1 MRMRSLASLAVPSL
15 FILSIA
21 TIARGAEPLTLEG
34 ALAIARER
42 APSIVAERMRLEES
56 RARAA
61 QQQRAFTS
69 DPELEAAVGR
79 REHPDA
85 VDSTQDWEVAIYQS
99 LGDLVRASARGD
111 AAGATLDAD
120 TRAEQDFER
129 IVLLEVATA
138 FAEHVALER
147 RHALAG
153 DSLETAT
160 RLHDAALR
168 RFEAGDVAQLD
179 VNLSRAML
187 ARVTAEKSSASAEL
201 DVSRARLSAL
211 LGSGDASSLDVS
223 DDLTLPAATQDLDLA
238 ASIAARSD
246 VRRLDA
252 EITATQS
259 ELRLAAPLRALD
271 WGLVASVA
279 EDDGDRITSAGL
291 RVGLPVTGRAQY
303 ARAESSARL
312 ARLEH
317 ERAALVLSATSTL
330 VAAANAYA
338 RLRESA
344 TAMTGSIL
352 PLLAEN
358 DALALESYD
367 GGQIGIAELA
377 AVRRESTDARNA
389 AITHWLEARL
399 AGLRLRFL
407 SGDLR

>member
-15 FILSIA
+15 LILSIA
-21 TIARGAEPLTLEG
+21 TIARGSEPLTLEG

-56 RARAA
+56 RARAG
-61 QQQRAFTS
+61 QQQRAFMS
-69 DPELEAAVGR
+69 NPELEAIVGR

-85 VDSTQDWEVAIYQS
+85 VDSTQDWEITISQS
-99 LGDLVRASARGD
+99 LGDLVRSSARGD
-111 AAGATLDAD
+111 ATGAMLDAD
-120 TRAEQDFER
+120 ARAVEDFER

-147 RHALAG
+147 RRSLAG

-187 ARVTAEKSSASAEL
+187 ARATADKSSAAADL
-201 DVSRARLSAL
+201 DISRARLAAL
-211 LGSGDASSLDVS
+211 LGTGDTKSLDVS
-223 DDLTLPAATQDLDLA
+223 DDLTLPPSPPDLDLA
-238 ASIAARSD
+238 ASISARTD

-252 EITATQS
+252 EIAAARS
-259 ELRLAAPLRALD
+259 ELRLAAPLRVLD
-271 WGLVASVA
+271 WGFVASVA

-291 RVGLPVTGRAQY
+291 RVGLPFAGRGQY
-303 ARAESSARL
+303 ARAETSARL

-317 ERAALVLSATSTL
+317 ERAALVLSATSAL
-330 VAAANAYA
+330 SAAVSAYSH
-338 RLRESA
+338 LRESA
-344 TAMTGSIL
+344 TAMTASIL

-358 DALALESYD
+358 DTLALESYD

-377 AVRRESTDARNA
+377 AVRRESNDARNA